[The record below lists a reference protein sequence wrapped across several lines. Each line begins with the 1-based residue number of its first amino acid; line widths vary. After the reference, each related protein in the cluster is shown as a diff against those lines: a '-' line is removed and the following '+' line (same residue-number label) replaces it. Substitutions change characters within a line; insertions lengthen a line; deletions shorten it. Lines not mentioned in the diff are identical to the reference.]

1 MPNCFTLIPKGTNTP
16 AKFAEI
22 DDKLRKAFNQPE
34 DAEKFLWGWYDTI
47 GLALACGKDWDWVRE
62 NCGSEDLRA
71 VVNWLEG
78 RYDTDS
84 WFER

>member
-62 NCGSEDLRA
+62 NCGSEALRA
-71 VVNWLEG
+71 VATWLEG
-78 RYDTDS
+78 RYDADS
-84 WFER
+84 WCER

>member
-1 MPNCFTLIPKGTNTP
+1 MPNCFTLIPKGETVP

-47 GLALACGKDWDWVRE
+47 GLALACGKDWDWIRE
-62 NCGSEDLRA
+62 KCESEDLRA
-71 VVNWLEG
+71 VATWLEG
-78 RYDTDS
+78 RYDADS
-84 WFER
+84 WRER

>member
-16 AKFAEI
+16 ARFAEI

-47 GLALACGKDWDWVRE
+47 GLALAMGKDWSWIRE
-62 NCGSEDLRA
+62 TFDSERLVA
-71 VVNWLEG
+71 VANWLEG
-78 RYDTDS
+78 RYEVDS
-84 WFER
+84 WCER

>member
-1 MPNCFTLIPKGTNTP
+1 MPNCFTLIPKGANMP

-47 GLALACGKDWDWVRE
+47 GLALACGKDWDWIRANCESE
-62 NCGSEDLRA
+62 NLRA
-71 VVNWLEG
+71 VATWLEG
-78 RYDTDS
+78 RYDADS
-84 WFER
+84 WCER

>member
-1 MPNCFTLIPKGTNTP
+1 MSNCFTLIPKGTSTP

-34 DAEKFLWGWYDTI
+34 DAERYLWGWYDTI
-47 GLALACGKDWDWVRE
+47 GLALACGKDWDWIRA

-71 VVNWLEG
+71 VATWLEG
-78 RYDTDS
+78 RYEVDS
-84 WFER
+84 WCER